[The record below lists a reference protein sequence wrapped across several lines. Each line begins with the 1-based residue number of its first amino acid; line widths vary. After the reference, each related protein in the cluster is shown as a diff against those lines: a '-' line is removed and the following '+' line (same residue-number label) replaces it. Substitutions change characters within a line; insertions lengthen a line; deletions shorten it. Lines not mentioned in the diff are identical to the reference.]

1 MLPSI
6 SINNTSA
13 AYPESINENN
23 NDEVNGLVQEF
34 KNLFNGKEGISTCI
48 KHFLELIKNAM
59 RVNDNPDRFNINNS
73 SVTYINIDSNDTDYI
88 TIGIDN
94 QEPIKL
100 LASYKDKELART
112 IINDNIVEKTHDD
125 INNAEFTDG
134 SIVVSGNEGAIDSND
149 TADITSGIYNQ
160 EPIKSPTNDEN
171 KKVGQTIIHENV
183 VENTHDI
190 NNKEM
195 IFSALKE
202 IYDGDPGFIFD
213 KISQKLRHTITEF
226 DENGKSEPTDLFTW
240 YGKDKKGDSLAIVIK
255 NKNGNDYLSLG
266 YYDQDDYHIQRGIR
280 INGDSLTQY
289 CSEKARNASAWFES
303 SKAIMAESFATGSD
317 HQVVNEL
324 NGERLRE
331 PNEVFK
337 RLGRAIRYNFQVDD
351 AKFRRDNVKEIIST
365 LVDNEVDRS
374 QNKYDHFKEIEDK
387 VEKRLQNRQAKYQ
400 NEINQLSA
408 LGVNFDDN

>member
-1 MLPSI
+1 MLPSV
-6 SINNTSA
+6 SINNTCPT
-13 AYPESINENN
+13 YTESTNENN
-23 NDEVNGLVQEF
+23 NNEVNGLVQEF

-48 KHFLELIKNAM
+48 KHLLELIKNAI
-59 RVNDNPDRFNINNS
+59 RGTGELDRIIINNS
-73 SVTYINIDSNDTDYI
+73 SVTYIDISSNDTDYI

-100 LASYKDKELART
+100 SANYKDKELART
-112 IINDNIVEKTHDD
+112 IINDNIVEKIHDD
-125 INNAEFTDG
+125 INNAEYTD
-134 SIVVSGNEGAIDSND
+134 D
-149 TADITSGIYNQ
+149 GIIGINNQ
-160 EPIKSPTNDEN
+160 EPTKSPANDEN
-171 KKVGQTIIHENV
+171 KKVGQTIISENV

-190 NNKEM
+190 HNKEM
-195 IFSALKE
+195 IFSAIE
-202 IYDGDPGFIFD
+202 AIYDGNPGFIFD
-213 KISQKLRHTITEF
+213 KISHKLRHTVTKF
-226 DENGKSEPTDLFTW
+226 DESGKSEPTDLFTW

-289 CSEKARNASAWFES
+289 CSENARKASAWFES

-365 LVDNEVDRS
+365 LFANEVDVDNS
-374 QNKYDHFKEIEDK
+374 QNEYKQFKEIEDK
-387 VEKRLQNRQAKYQ
+387 VEKRLQNRQMKYQ
-400 NEINQLSA
+400 SEIKQLSA

>member
-1 MLPSI
+1 MLPSV
-6 SINNTSA
+6 SINNTCPT
-13 AYPESINENN
+13 YTESTNENN
-23 NDEVNGLVQEF
+23 NNEVNGLVQEF

-48 KHFLELIKNAM
+48 KHLLELIKNAI
-59 RVNDNPDRFNINNS
+59 RGTGELDRIIINNS
-73 SVTYINIDSNDTDYI
+73 PVTYIDISSNDTDYI

-100 LASYKDKELART
+100 SANYKDKELVRT
-112 IINDNIVEKTHDD
+112 IINDNIVEKIHDD
-125 INNAEFTDG
+125 INNAEYTD
-134 SIVVSGNEGAIDSND
+134 D
-149 TADITSGIYNQ
+149 GIIGINNQ
-160 EPIKSPTNDEN
+160 EPTKSPANDEN
-171 KKVGQTIIHENV
+171 KKVGQTIISENV

-190 NNKEM
+190 HNKEM
-195 IFSALKE
+195 IFSAIKA
-202 IYDGDPGFIFD
+202 IYDGNPGFIFD
-213 KISQKLRHTITEF
+213 KISHKLRHTVTKF
-226 DENGKSEPTDLFTW
+226 DESGKSEPTDLFTW

-289 CSEKARNASAWFES
+289 CSENARKASAWFES

-365 LVDNEVDRS
+365 LFANEVDVDNS
-374 QNKYDHFKEIEDK
+374 QNEYKQFKEIEDK
-387 VEKRLQNRQAKYQ
+387 VEKRLQNRQMKYQ
-400 NEINQLSA
+400 SEIKQLSA

>member
-13 AYPESINENN
+13 TYPESINENN
-23 NDEVNGLVQEF
+23 NDEVNGLVQEL

-48 KHFLELIKNAM
+48 KHLLELIKNAI
-59 RVNDNPDRFNINNS
+59 RVNDDPYRFNINNS
-73 SVTYINIDSNDTDYI
+73 SVTYIDIGSNDTDHI

-94 QEPIKL
+94 QEPIEL
-100 LASYKDKELART
+100 PANYKDKELVRT
-112 IINDNIVEKTHDD
+112 IINDNIVEKIHDD
-125 INNAEFTDG
+125 INNAEYTD
-134 SIVVSGNEGAIDSND
+134 D
-149 TADITSGIYNQ
+149 GIIGINNQ
-160 EPIKSPTNDEN
+160 EPTKSPANDEN
-171 KKVGQTIIHENV
+171 KKVGQTIISENV

-190 NNKEM
+190 HNKEM
-195 IFSALKE
+195 IFSAIKA
-202 IYDGDPGFIFD
+202 IYDGNPGFIFD
-213 KISQKLRHTITEF
+213 KISHKLRHTVTEF
-226 DENGKSEPTDLFTW
+226 DESGKSEPTDLFTW

-351 AKFRRDNVKEIIST
+351 AKFRRDNVKEIISN
-365 LVDNEVDRS
+365 LFANKVDVDHPE
-374 QNKYDHFKEIEDK
+374 NKHKDFKDLEDN

-408 LGVNFDDN
+408 PGVNFDDI